1 MVMLFVMGRGGYRGD
16 KEGASVLD
24 PMGGGAP
31 RSPCAAITGLAPSAA
46 HEGWSQKTGATSP
59 QLFTSRA
66 SQRNLRDL
74 RNRIL
79 DFKLHLVDD
88 FMQSNLLTS
97 FFRGGDLLTDV
108 SLFLYCRHT
117 LFTISVSLKSPV
129 SRSFHKWFSWKCLT
143 RFPKT
148 YLRMAVSF
156 TLFPVTNNK
165 EPSWRC
171 GDCRAIS
178 EDTGRASKRKSTC
191 GSVLPKRETTTCG
204 GRQQKW
210 VAFHIKSLNS
220 KCRTLTENVY
230 GYKKTST
237 ACLSFSGISLHSTLT
252 IKCYWMI

>member
-1 MVMLFVMGRGGYRGD
+1 MILCKATCWHNFSEEVTYLLMSLCFSIADIPCLLYQL
-16 KEGASVLD
+16 VLNHQCLD
-24 PMGGGAP
+24 
-31 RSPCAAITGLAPSAA
+31 
-46 HEGWSQKTGATSP
+46 
-59 QLFTSRA
+59 LFTSDFPENVWPV
-66 SQRNLRDL
+66 SQR
-74 RNRIL
+74 
-79 DFKLHLVDD
+79 H
-88 FMQSNLLTS
+88 
-97 FFRGGDLLTDV
+97 
-108 SLFLYCRHT
+108 
-117 LFTISVSLKSPV
+117 
-129 SRSFHKWFSWKCLT
+129 
-143 RFPKT
+143 
-148 YLRMAVSF
+148 LRMAVSF

-210 VAFHIKSLNS
+210 VAFHIKSLN

>member
-16 KEGASVLD
+16 KEGARVLD

-31 RSPCAAITGLAPSAA
+31 RSPCAAITGLAPSAV

-79 DFKLHLVDD
+79 DFKLHLADD

-97 FFRGGDLLTDV
+97 FFRGDLLT
-108 SLFLYCRHT
+108 SLCFSIADIPCLLYQLVLNHQC
-117 LFTISVSLKSPV
+117 L
-129 SRSFHKWFSWKCLT
+129 SFHKWFSWKCLT

-171 GDCRAIS
+171 EDSRAIS

-204 GRQQKW
+204 GCQQKW
-210 VAFHIKSLNS
+210 VAFHIKSLNG

-230 GYKKTST
+230 GHKKTST
-237 ACLSFSGISLHSTLT
+237 ACLSFSGISLHSTLM
-252 IKCYWMI
+252 IKCYYWMI